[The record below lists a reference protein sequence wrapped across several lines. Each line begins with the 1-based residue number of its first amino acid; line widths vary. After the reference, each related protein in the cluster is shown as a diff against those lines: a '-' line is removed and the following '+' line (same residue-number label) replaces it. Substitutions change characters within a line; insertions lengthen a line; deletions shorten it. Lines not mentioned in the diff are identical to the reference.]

1 MDLIL
6 KKLRLISKNRQPKAL
21 CPVFEGAQGFSFL
34 YVLTASLILIAGT
47 ATLLNQSTSSM
58 LGSIFQGQSL
68 QARNVARSGM
78 AYLLSQIHKEEN
90 RLLLVLP
97 QSAEKTNPDAATS
110 IWTEIQAATNHLNPC
125 TKSYIN
131 GVKAYQASPS
141 LSDLNLGSSKANNG
155 YFFIGDDGAIS
166 KTRNGS
172 TRAFRII
179 NRENSKDFKIPVK
192 SPSSILS
199 LLDDTKNVG
208 VFRLSVEAVIYRNG
222 QSDEIASSTIL
233 QEDFGVV
240 PKCCKISFGHHI
252 DSASNDQKGHGNSV
266 YALNRYEL
274 TSNRCML
281 PGLDPDGFGIVV
293 SKSILADGA
302 TIKNSRGVAVNP
314 VYCVSSE
321 TNKCTSADNTS
332 ANQMERLDITL
343 PELPKYPGD
352 QNLAPPVLKACANL
366 IDCPPNKLL
375 QKLDTKTIFNAA
387 AITSATQLPSNCK
400 LHRDDIHC
408 IYSRIDLNSSPNDI
422 VFVSGNNTR
431 RIRLYF
437 PTADLQTQDPALGYV
452 IAQGKTLATLRH
464 CKVASCSGPGAF
476 VDNTTDVSFFGSAC
490 PYDQATPNQCGVQ
503 NLTIKGSVRE
513 ARFYIYAP
521 AAKVKLIGTG
531 TATFQGV
538 IWARELDIRGT
549 SAIPTIPKT
558 GVADIFILMG
568 ILPDESNTFNN
579 SLAGHSYTD
588 LFPWDM
594 VARSTNRYRFFG
606 N

>member
-1 MDLIL
+1 MLA
-6 KKLRLISKNRQPKAL
+6 KAAECKLRPPTSARIKDA
-21 CPVFEGAQGFSFL
+21 EGFSVVF
-34 YVLTASLILIAGT
+34 VLTATLILIAGA

-78 AYLLSQIHKEEN
+78 AYLISQINKEEN
-90 RLLLVLP
+90 RHLLVLP

-110 IWTEIQAATNHLNPC
+110 LWTDIQAATNHLNPC
-125 TKSYIN
+125 TKTYIN
-131 GVKAYQASPS
+131 GVKAYQSSPS

-155 YFFIGDDGAIS
+155 YFFIGNDGAIS

-192 SPSSILS
+192 SPSSLS

-208 VFRLSVEAVIYRNG
+208 VFRLSVEAVVYRNG

-240 PKCCKISFGHHI
+240 PKCCKISFGSHLN
-252 DSASNDQKGHGNSV
+252 SASNSLKGHGNSSYGV
-266 YALNRYEL
+266 NRYEL
-274 TSNRCML
+274 PSNRCML

-302 TIKNSRGVAVNP
+302 TIKNSQGVAVNP
-314 VYCVSSE
+314 VYCISSE
-321 TNKCTSADNTS
+321 TNKCNSTDNTS
-332 ANQMERLDITL
+332 ANQMERLDSKL
-343 PELPKYPGD
+343 PEPPSYPGNWGA
-352 QNLAPPVLKACANL
+352 QNPAPVLRPCTSL
-366 IDCPPNKLL
+366 SECPSNQLL
-375 QKLDTKTIFNAA
+375 QYNSSNQRTIFNAA
-387 AITSATQLPSNCK
+387 AITSETQLPSNCK
-400 LHRDDIHC
+400 LHRNDIHC
-408 IYSRIDLNSSPNDI
+408 IYSRIDLSDSPNDV

-437 PTADLQTQDPALGYV
+437 PTSGNAITQ
-452 IAQGKTLATLRH
+452 TLAGGTLRH

-490 PYDQATPNQCGVQ
+490 PYDQANPNQCGVQ
-503 NLTIKGSVRE
+503 NLAIKGSVRE
-513 ARFYIYAP
+513 ARYFIYAP
-521 AAKVKLIGTG
+521 EAAVKLIGLG

-538 IWARELDIRGT
+538 IWAKELDIRGT

-558 GVADIFILMG
+558 GLADVFILMG
-568 ILPDESNTFNN
+568 ILPDGSNTLNTSISGEANF
-579 SLAGHSYTD
+579 TD
-588 LFPWDM
+588 LFPLDM
-594 VARSTNRYRFFG
+594 VARSSNRYRFFG